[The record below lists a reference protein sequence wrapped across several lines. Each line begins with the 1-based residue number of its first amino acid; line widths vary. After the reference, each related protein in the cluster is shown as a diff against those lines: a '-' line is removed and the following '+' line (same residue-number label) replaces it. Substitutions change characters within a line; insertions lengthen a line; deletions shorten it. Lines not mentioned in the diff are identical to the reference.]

1 MKCLPLIKFSWSRYM
16 NQTNQCRIRKERT
29 ALFSKLF
36 TYIMTVRYVTVPLA
50 LMLIPHVIIMAVPY
64 KMHSHITTW
73 IPVSHP
79 EIDTHTCCLLMIQQ
93 HKSVLEIYT
102 TQQLT
107 TSSTMSCTIQGKDK
121 NDDIY
126 ACDIE
131 GSHGS
136 TSEDNCYPVGDA
148 L

>member
-1 MKCLPLIKFSWSRYM
+1 
-16 NQTNQCRIRKERT
+16 
-29 ALFSKLF
+29 
-36 TYIMTVRYVTVPLA
+36 
-50 LMLIPHVIIMAVPY
+50 
-64 KMHSHITTW
+64 
-73 IPVSHP
+73 
-79 EIDTHTCCLLMIQQ
+79 MIQQ

>member
-1 MKCLPLIKFSWSRYM
+1 VLSSNDPSA
-16 NQTNQCRIRKERT
+16 Q
-29 ALFSKLF
+29 A
-36 TYIMTVRYVTVPLA
+36 
-50 LMLIPHVIIMAVPY
+50 
-64 KMHSHITTW
+64 
-73 IPVSHP
+73 
-79 EIDTHTCCLLMIQQ
+79 
-93 HKSVLEIYT
+93 VLEIYT

-107 TSSTMSCTIQGKDK
+107 TSSTLGCTIQEKDK

-136 TSEDNCYPVGDA
+136 SSEDNCYQGGNA